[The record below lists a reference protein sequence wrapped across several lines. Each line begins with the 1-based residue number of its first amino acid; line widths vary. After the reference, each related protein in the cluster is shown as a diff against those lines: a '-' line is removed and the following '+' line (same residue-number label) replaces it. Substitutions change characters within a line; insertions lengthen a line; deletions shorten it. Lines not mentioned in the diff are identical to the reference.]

1 MRGQIEILLASAMLA
16 WLLRMGGLGLILIG
30 IVDNSIV
37 PVTGSMDVLT
47 IWLAANRRDI
57 WYYYAIMATA
67 GAVLGAYITYSLARK
82 GGKEALEHKLSK
94 KRIDQ
99 VCRRFERWGFGAV
112 VVPAIMPPPFPLV
125 PFLLAAGALQYSK
138 KKFLFALTL
147 GRGARFTVVA
157 GLGALYGSAI
167 VGFFSKY
174 YKPAVIALIVVTFVS
189 GILSYMEYRR
199 LRHKKD
205 GAGTGVPYHKTAG
218 RSLRLRIN
226 RRGLDSAPSSAT
238 I

>member
-16 WLLRMGGLGLILIG
+16 WLLRLGGPGLILIG

-47 IWLAANRRDI
+47 IWLAASRRDI

-94 KRIDQ
+94 RRIDQ

-112 VVPAIMPPPFPLV
+112 AVPAIMPPPFPLV

-138 KKFLFALTL
+138 KKFLLALTL
-147 GRGARFTVVA
+147 GRGVRFTVVA

-167 VGFFSKY
+167 VGFFSRY
-174 YKPAVIALIVVTFVS
+174 YKSALIALIVLACAS
-189 GILSYMEYRR
+189 GILSYVEYRR

-205 GAGTGVPYHKTAG
+205 DGSDAGVPLRKTA
-218 RSLRLRIN
+218 
-226 RRGLDSAPSSAT
+226 
-238 I
+238 

>member
-16 WLLRMGGLGLILIG
+16 WLLRLGGPGLILIG

-47 IWLAANRRDI
+47 IWLAASRRDI

-82 GGKEALEHKLSK
+82 GGKEALEHKLSR
-94 KRIDQ
+94 KRIDR

-112 VVPAIMPPPFPLV
+112 AIPAIMPPPFPLV
-125 PFLLAAGALQYSK
+125 PFLLAAGALQYSR

-147 GRGARFTVVA
+147 GRGVRFTVVA
-157 GLGALYGSAI
+157 GLGAIYGSSI
-167 VGFFSKY
+167 VGFFSRY
-174 YKPAVIALIVVTFVS
+174 YEPAIIALVVLAIVS
-189 GILSYMEYRR
+189 GLLSYLEYRR

-205 GAGTGVPYHKTAG
+205 DAGTGVPYRKTA
-218 RSLRLRIN
+218 
-226 RRGLDSAPSSAT
+226 
-238 I
+238 

>member
-1 MRGQIEILLASAMLA
+1 MRGQIEILLAGAMLA
-16 WLLRMGGLGLILIG
+16 WLLRLGGPGLILIG

-57 WYYYAIMATA
+57 WYYYAFMATV

-82 GGKEALEHKLSK
+82 GGKEALEHKLPQ
-94 KRIDQ
+94 KRIDRI
-99 VCRRFERWGFGAV
+99 CRRFERWGFGAV
-112 VVPAIMPPPFPLV
+112 AVPAIMPPPFPLV
-125 PFLLAAGALQYSK
+125 PFVLAAGALQYSR

-157 GLGALYGSAI
+157 GLGAIYGSSI

-174 YKPAVIALIVVTFVS
+174 YKPAIIALVVLAFVS
-189 GILSYMEYRR
+189 GILSYLEYRH
-199 LRHKKD
+199 LRQKKND
-205 GAGTGVPYHKTAG
+205 SKDAGVAYRKTA
-218 RSLRLRIN
+218 
-226 RRGLDSAPSSAT
+226 
-238 I
+238 

>member
-1 MRGQIEILLASAMLA
+1 MHGHIEILLAGAMLA
-16 WLLRMGGLGLILIG
+16 WLLRLGGPGLILIG

-47 IWLAANRRDI
+47 IWLAASRRDI
-57 WYYYAIMATA
+57 WYYYAFMATV

-82 GGKEALEHKLSK
+82 GGKEALEHKLPQ
-94 KRIDQ
+94 KRIDR

-112 VVPAIMPPPFPLV
+112 AVPAIMPPPFPLV
-125 PFLLAAGALQYSK
+125 PFLLAAGALQYSR

-147 GRGARFTVVA
+147 GRGVRFTVVA
-157 GLGALYGSAI
+157 GLGAIYGSSI

-174 YKPAVIALIVVTFVS
+174 YKPAIIVLIVVAFAS
-189 GILSYMEYRR
+189 GILSYLEYRH

-205 GAGTGVPYHKTAG
+205 DSGTGVPYRKTA
-218 RSLRLRIN
+218 
-226 RRGLDSAPSSAT
+226 
-238 I
+238 